1 MAAVWTHGTWT
12 VKPGREDEFVASW
25 RRLAEDGT
33 TELDVPEPPTLLR
46 DRERPNVFVSFGPW
60 PDDAAVERFRSSAAF
75 REGVAAMEDLLERFE
90 PRTLDE
96 VWRG

>member
-12 VKPGREDEFVASW
+12 VKPGRDEDFVAFW
-25 RRLAEDGT
+25 RSLAEEGMAS
-33 TELDVPEPPTLLR
+33 LDVPEPPSLLR
-46 DRERPNVFVSFGPW
+46 DRERPNVFVTFGPW
-60 PDDAAVERFRSSAAF
+60 PDDRAVERFRSSAAF
-75 REGVAAMEDLLERFE
+75 REGVAAMSDLLESFE